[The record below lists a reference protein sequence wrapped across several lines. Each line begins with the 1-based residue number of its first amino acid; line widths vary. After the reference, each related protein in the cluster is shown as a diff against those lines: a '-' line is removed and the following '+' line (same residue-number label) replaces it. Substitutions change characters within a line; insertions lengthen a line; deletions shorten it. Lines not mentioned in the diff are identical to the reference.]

1 MEDRLS
7 LFYSENFNRKEA
19 IKRQELKREVIG
31 VYSNNTFMCA
41 CCGEDIISIL
51 TIDHIDNNGA
61 EHRKE
66 LEEQGID
73 IYNWLKLNNYPR
85 DNYQVLCYNCNIG
98 KYRNGGV
105 CPHTQKYTY
114 LPSTEQKIVEL
125 TKVPDSII
133 NLDNTPV
140 NKKILGK
147 NVKEFIQKGFFSN
160 IGLNGKYVY
169 KVKSIIEYN
178 DYITVIR
185 PSPSKYIIEIP
196 NINLCNC
203 NIKRLE
209 DILKFKKVDVLI
221 LSNTMTIKIKGEDLY
236 NVIKE
241 IVLKNLNFEKKGPEM

>member
-31 VYSNNTFMCA
+31 IYSDNTFICA
-41 CCGEDIISIL
+41 CCGEDIMSIL

-61 EHRKE
+61 EHRRE

-73 IYNWLKLNNYPR
+73 IYKWLKTNNYPR

-98 KYRNGGV
+98 KYRNNGV
-105 CPHTQKYTY
+105 CPHTQKHAYSP
-114 LPSTEQKIVEL
+114 LIEQKMIVL
-125 TKVPDSII
+125 TKVSDSII
-133 NLDNTPV
+133 NLDNIPV
-140 NKKILGK
+140 NKKILGEK
-147 NVKEFIQKGFFSN
+147 VEEFIQKGFFRN
-160 IGLNGKYVY
+160 IGLNGKYVH

-178 DYITVIR
+178 DYITILH
-185 PSPSKYIIEIP
+185 PSPSKYIIELS
-196 NINLCNC
+196 NINSDNY

-221 LSNTMTIKIKGEDLY
+221 LSNVMTIKIKGEDLY

-241 IVLKNLNFEKKGPEM
+241 IVLKNLNFEKKRPVG